1 MKIFPENGRSAF
13 FHIVGTEFR
22 PYAAITGGI
31 AMRTARIKAHEQG
44 YYHCISRII
53 ERRHILGPAEK
64 RKFYRIMRKYEA
76 FCGLRILTY
85 AIMSSHFHL
94 LIHVPPRKDLS
105 DSDLLQRLT
114 ILYKPHYVADVAAR
128 LKAYRDHGHNV
139 AADLLKDSYTYRM
152 YDLSHFMQSLKQV
165 FSQYYNRRTDRCGTL
180 WDQRFKSILVE
191 DKPNALLTM
200 AVYIDLNAV
209 RGGLVTDPKDY
220 RYCGYGEAMGGG
232 PRAREGLKQLM
243 SDVGSVSG
251 SWRQIRR
258 QYRQWLFEHGQHR
271 QLRKGLVRP
280 GFSPERVEEV
290 LRNGGRLPKGEI
302 LRCKVRY
309 FSDGLVLGSKEFVE
323 KVFEQYRAEFGI
335 KRRSGARPLRYGEWN
350 GLYTM
355 RDLRKAVIFIPT
367 G

>member
-1 MKIFPENGRSAF
+1 
-13 FHIVGTEFR
+13 
-22 PYAAITGGI
+22 
-31 AMRTARIKAHEQG
+31 MRTARIKAQEQG

-64 RKFYRIMRKYEA
+64 RRFYKLMRKYEA

-85 AIMSSHFHL
+85 AIMSSHFHM
-94 LIHVPPRKDLS
+94 LIYVPPRKELS
-105 DSDLLQRLT
+105 DSELIERLT
-114 ILYKPHYVADVAAR
+114 ILYEPHHVAEVATK
-128 LKAYRDHGHNV
+128 LKDYRTHGLHV

-152 YDLSHFMQSLKQV
+152 YDLSQFMKSLKQS

-191 DKPNALLTM
+191 NKPNALLTM
-200 AVYIDLNAV
+200 AIYIDLNPV

-220 RYCGYGEAMGGG
+220 RYCGYGEAIGNGG
-232 PRAREGLKQLM
+232 RAREGLKELLM
-243 SDVGSVSG
+243 AAAQASG

-258 QYRQWLFEHGQHR
+258 QYRRYLFEHGQRR
-271 QLRKGLVRP
+271 QVRKGVVRP

-290 LRNGGRLPKGEI
+290 LSNGGRLPKAEI

-323 KVFEQYRAEFGI
+323 KTFEQYREQFGR
-335 KRRSGARPLRYGEWN
+335 KRKSGARPLRYGEWD

-355 RDLRKAVIFIPT
+355 RDLRKAVIYIPS